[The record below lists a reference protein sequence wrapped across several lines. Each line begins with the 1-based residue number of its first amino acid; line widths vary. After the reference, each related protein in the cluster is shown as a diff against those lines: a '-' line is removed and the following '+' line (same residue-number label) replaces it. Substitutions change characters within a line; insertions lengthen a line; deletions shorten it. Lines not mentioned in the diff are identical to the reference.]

1 MCVLRSMCEVRD
13 TDMSDLPVT
22 PVCVRANEWKHESS
36 DRRASSNRPLAGRKM
51 SRNMWRANMLFIHT
65 HLCLSPLH
73 SFRSLTFTHIHVAS
87 CLLK

>member
-1 MCVLRSMCEVRD
+1 MRD

-36 DRRASSNRPLAGRKM
+36 DRHASSNRSLAG
-51 SRNMWRANMLFIHT
+51 RNMWRANMLFIHT
-65 HLCLSPLH
+65 QRLCLSPLH
-73 SFRSLTFTHIHVAS
+73 SFRSLTFTHIHVVS